1 MNFKILIVTTMG
13 NIIFQFGSVPSEHQ
27 LSFVDIFRFSY
38 PTPHYETLSC
48 RLIYFLKASCCFP
61 NNRFNKFVP
70 PVQLC
75 FQCLF
80 CGFIEVFFNPNL
92 KDSKLSIKRQA
103 QHHHYHSQFKCCSK
117 LLQAFICKSI
127 QTARLLSLMAVG
139 TNTRSSEDVL
149 LLYKPTSAPRSSL
162 PHSSHRFSPVTL
174 ANLSP
179 AFRTEGCSTGQKSH
193 IYSSESAEGSVPA
206 AAPAGV
212 SRQDRDKGLNV
223 RPLGRRRHV
232 EHNQR
237 CLSCQGAW
245 LRP

>member
-27 LSFVDIFRFSY
+27 LSFGDIFRFSY

-92 KDSKLSIKRQA
+92 KASKLSIKRQA

-127 QTARLLSLMAVG
+127 QTPRLWSLMAVG
-139 TNTRSSEDVL
+139 TNTHSSKGIL
-149 LLYKPTSAPRSSL
+149 LLEILPCWSRDSL
-162 PHSSHRFSPVTL
+162 PHPLHPPPSPQLT
-174 ANLSP
+174 P
-179 AFRTEGCSTGQKSH
+179 APNGKQS
-193 IYSSESAEGSVPA
+193 Y
-206 AAPAGV
+206 
-212 SRQDRDKGLNV
+212 
-223 RPLGRRRHV
+223 
-232 EHNQR
+232 
-237 CLSCQGAW
+237 
-245 LRP
+245 